1 MSVLAPATV
10 EDRLGEAVLTRAR
23 VRERHAT
30 KVQLFKTPKELHDW
44 ITRITGH
51 RIPRTAVCEDHD
63 APFDVVWD
71 FYSHDVSDA
80 LLMGNRGGGKTENL
94 AALHLAN
101 GYSKPGFETSH
112 IGAIDIQGKRC
123 YAYYRKGLRHDDL
136 RHEAPEPHI
145 RETIWRNGSWIEI
158 LPGTEAQTQ
167 GGHPMFVTYD
177 ELESGKFQPYEN
189 AKAMS
194 AEWENGDGLHVGQND
209 LRVEDCRL
217 VLDDR
222 QLVGTSNALLSEA
235 EESQR
240 TGADYLAVGAIFT
253 TSTKTD
259 TRPAGLDTLR
269 AVRESCSIHVVAI
282 GGINASNLV
291 SVMEAG
297 ANSICIA
304 TAITMAAD
312 IGAATSEL
320 VDLFETANS

>member
-1 MSVLAPATV
+1 MTGIYVIVDPEHTNGRSVVDVAGAAFESGASV
-10 EDRLGEAVLTRAR
+10 
-23 VRERHAT
+23 
-30 KVQLFKTPKELHDW
+30 VQLRDKLS
-44 ITRITGH
+44 
-51 RIPRTAVCEDHD
+51 PRRQIAECAVQIQ
-63 APFDVVWD
+63 
-71 FYSHDVSDA
+71 
-80 LLMGNRGGGKTENL
+80 NL
-94 AALHLAN
+94 AHHEGKLFIVNDHADIARI
-101 GYSKPGFETSH
+101 
-112 IGAIDIQGKRC
+112 IGA
-123 YAYYRKGLRHDDL
+123 
-136 RHEAPEPHI
+136 
-145 RETIWRNGSWIEI
+145 
-158 LPGTEAQTQ
+158 
-167 GGHPMFVTYD
+167 
-177 ELESGKFQPYEN
+177 
-189 AKAMS
+189 
-194 AEWENGDGLHVGQND
+194 DGLHVGQND

-320 VDLFETANS
+320 VDLFERANS